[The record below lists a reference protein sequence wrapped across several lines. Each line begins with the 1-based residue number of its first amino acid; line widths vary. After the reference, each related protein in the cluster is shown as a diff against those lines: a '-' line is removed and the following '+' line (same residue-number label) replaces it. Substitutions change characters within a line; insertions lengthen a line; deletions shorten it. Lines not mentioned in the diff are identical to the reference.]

1 MLFLCKARLISLSP
15 LNDCLI
21 PSISYTSPQK
31 KPVLL
36 YHYNDLNLWWN
47 YQGRRWPWCL
57 RVCSNH
63 KIAARHRQ
71 GKTII
76 SYASKSFYISIS
88 TIVFHITLSPNI
100 SPLYFLSINMHIF
113 YPTNSI
119 AVPLPIS
126 KFCLFFKNHSHVS
139 SFEHS
144 FIMFISRSISRL
156 LRSSSH
162 WEFFFHA

>member
-1 MLFLCKARLISLSP
+1 MTALYHLFLIHLPKRNQFCSIIIMIS
-15 LNDCLI
+15 
-21 PSISYTSPQK
+21 TS
-31 KPVLL
+31 
-36 YHYNDLNLWWN
+36 DETI
-47 YQGRRWPWCL
+47 
-57 RVCSNH
+57 RVEDGH
-63 KIAARHRQ
+63 
-71 GKTII
+71 GV

-119 AVPLPIS
+119 AVPFPIS